1 MLTQEPVKPTANSF
15 KFANKMLNNIVH
27 EHGVKEDVSDQK
39 QYKTA
44 AEVYLHSSLPVPDK
58 TGQALTQATMAA
70 WSGGF
75 DTTAFALTQTSY
87 YLLRHPEVLERLKE
101 DLKQAWPQQDIT
113 PTYQALLEL
122 TYLDAVVK
130 ESLRLMHGAL
140 SRLTRINPT
149 AAEQYKSWTIPPGT
163 NISMST
169 SDVNLDKSIWGDD
182 VEDFRPERWLGHPEL
197 DKWLMTFS
205 KGARVCAG
213 LELAWMEMKLIVAT
227 LFRKFDMT
235 IPDEEG
241 VTDADILPYCDRF
254 TPGPKNYFQRLP
266 VMARLATD

>member
-1 MLTQEPVKPTANSF
+1 MLK
-15 KFANKMLNNIVH
+15 NIVD
-27 EHGVKEDVSDQK
+27 EHGIKEDVSENK

-44 AEVYLHSSLPVPDK
+44 AEVYLHSSLPVNDK
-58 TGQALTQATMAA
+58 TGQGLIQATMAA
-70 WSGGF
+70 WSGGW

-87 YLLRHPEVLERLKE
+87 YLLKHDGVLTTMRAELGT
-101 DLKQAWPQQDIT
+101 AWPQQGDT
-113 PTYQALLEL
+113 PTYQELLNL
-122 TYLDAVVK
+122 PYLDAVIK

-149 AAEQYKSWTIPPGT
+149 ATEQYKSWTIPPKT
-163 NISMST
+163 KISMST

-182 VEDFRPERWLGHPEL
+182 VEVFRPERWLGHPEL

-213 LELAWMEMKLIVAT
+213 QELAWMELKLIVAT
-227 LFRKFDMT
+227 SFRKFDMR

-241 VTDADILPYCDRF
+241 ITDADILPYCDGF
-254 TPGPKNYFQRLP
+254 TPGPRNYMQKLP
-266 VMARLATD
+266 VVATFIDE